1 MTKEQIIATEKAI
14 LSGET
19 IADNTII
26 TSEELLQ
33 HWQGHRRLTRKIIA
47 SFPADKFE
55 TYSIG
60 GMRTCS
66 ELALELLDM
75 AAPGVRG
82 ILTDKWKNFDETE
95 HNILGAARHSKEEIL
110 RRWDETTAEIDTLWR
125 QIPPQRFRE
134 TTKVF
139 NAYEGTVYAQLLYF
153 IDNEI
158 HHRGQAYVYLRSL
171 GIEPP
176 AFWDR
181 A

>member
-1 MTKEQIIATEKAI
+1 MTNEAIITSEQII
-14 LSGET
+14 S
-19 IADNTII
+19 
-26 TSEELLQ
+26 SEELLQ
-33 HWQGHRRLTRKIIA
+33 HWQGHRRLTRKLIEA
-47 SFPADKFE
+47 FPADKFE

-60 GMRTCS
+60 GMRPFS
-66 ELALELLDM
+66 ELALELLIM
-75 AAPGVRG
+75 GAPGVRG
-82 ILTDKWKNFDETE
+82 ILTGQWQSFDEME
-95 HNILGAARHSKEEIL
+95 HHLQGANMHSKEEIL
-110 RRWDETTAEIDTLWR
+110 RRWDEATAEIDRLWA
-125 QIPPQRFRE
+125 QIPPHRFRE

-139 NAYEGTVYAQLLYF
+139 NAYEGTVYSSLFYF

>member
-1 MTKEQIIATEKAI
+1 MEQKHPIMTN
-14 LSGET
+14 ET
-19 IADNTII
+19 IVTSGTII
-26 TSEELLQ
+26 TSEELLH
-33 HWQGHRRLTRKIIA
+33 HWQGHRRLTRKLIA
-47 SFPADKFE
+47 AFPAVEFE

-66 ELALELLDM
+66 ELALELLSM

-82 ILTDKWKNFDETE
+82 ILTDQWDDIGEME
-95 HNILGAARHSKEEIL
+95 HHLPGVSGHSKEDIL
-110 RRWDETTAEIDTLWR
+110 RRWDKATVEIDAMWP
-125 QIPPQRFRE
+125 QIPPNRFRE

-139 NAYEGTVYAQLLYF
+139 NQYEGTVYASLLYF

-181 A
+181 DSWN